1 MMALLFIAICLLI
14 AFVLASCVV
23 RDLWPPRDEGD
34 TDE

>member
-23 RDLWPPRDEGD
+23 RDLWPPDEGD
-34 TDE
+34 ADQ